1 MVEVVLVEDRGEKE
15 RERGIQVREER
26 GGSLRERERERER
39 DMNVKVRGKRWGG
52 GGCDLTG

>member
-26 GGSLRERERERER
+26 GGSLRERERER

>member
-39 DMNVKVRGKRWGG
+39 ERDMNVKVRGKGWGG
-52 GGCDLTG
+52 GV